1 MTDDL
6 TTSTSQTST
15 KLLTTTTESS
25 PAQESSTE
33 TISLSTGEQISSSA
47 STGPKTLF
55 TTKLST
61 QAVTSTTNEETGTFS
76 TKPSTFL
83 TTVPSTILPLSTTPE
98 GLLTTQTSHLPTTTS
113 ELPATT
119 AIQTVM
125 SESTL
130 SPEVNNTVSSTPMP
144 KTISTSSTSPTLE
157 IVSTSIFSTL
167 STRATSVKETSEP
180 LETSS
185 LHSSSSA
192 ASTAPTTEN
201 VSSTVTD
208 HASTLMSQAST
219 QLPSV
224 PTETSPSQEPS
235 TTQTTNQSTREQI
248 LSSTSIESMTVFST
262 KLSTQSVTSTTTEE
276 TGTFSSKPSTLLTT
290 LSSTI
295 FPLPTTPEGSL
306 TIHTSHL
313 PITTSTLLATTVKET
328 VVSKST
334 FSPEVNNNVS
344 STSLP
349 SSVASSASTPVNIS
363 TKVTDHPSTLKSQT
377 SLKLSTVL
385 TETSTSPTSTT
396 KSNNFTT
403 REQILSSTSIGKRTL
418 FPTELSTKA
427 ITHTKTEKTSSFSTE
442 PSTSFSTA
450 SFTILPVSAV
460 THESDYVP
468 TTNVVTS
475 LPMQQT
481 ITKSTTHLSVSVS
494 NPTRSLTES
503 SQSLSSNDQVNITQ
517 TFSTVT
523 PVLSST
529 TVKTSF
535 SSSYSRLNTSTT
547 VITTEKISTLSTTP
561 KLCTNT
567 ENKNCSY
574 QNGICSCVCNQY
586 LIGNECEYGKN
597 ETSAVLP
604 ERKGPTRNISVEF
617 TIYKTFTISLND
629 KSSPEYSALY
639 NQIIDVLKS
648 AFKHAAPDYFLEVAI
663 HGFRNG
669 SIIVDSTAIFKY
681 PNNQTGIDFI
691 NNDLESAMNSSLVQ
705 SMADLTEILKANV
718 FISKIQAGSPTITKV
733 EQMKKYVSCSL
744 NYAGYIVTCNSIYCY
759 CTGPC
764 FNNPGYCHYHGDCF
778 NAANGSICQCYKYDF
793 YQYQGE
799 QCELYERRSGFYGLI
814 FGLIGGALLLLIVLI
829 FAVFVLRKKRMF
841 KLFNER
847 RNSKT
852 WFTYDEERTNFQH
865 TDMDDVA
872 RSGITNL
879 AAKFG
884 KYDLET
890 NSFNSSDSSLSAG
903 VYRPRLD
910 KVDTSQPFKIQ
921 RPEMVSASIEQK

>member
-1 MTDDL
+1 
-6 TTSTSQTST
+6 
-15 KLLTTTTESS
+15 
-25 PAQESSTE
+25 
-33 TISLSTGEQISSSA
+33 
-47 STGPKTLF
+47 
-55 TTKLST
+55 
-61 QAVTSTTNEETGTFS
+61 
-76 TKPSTFL
+76 
-83 TTVPSTILPLSTTPE
+83 
-98 GLLTTQTSHLPTTTS
+98 
-113 ELPATT
+113 
-119 AIQTVM
+119 
-125 SESTL
+125 
-130 SPEVNNTVSSTPMP
+130 MP
-144 KTISTSSTSPTLE
+144 KTISTSSTSPTSE

-167 STRATSVKETSEP
+167 STRATSVEETSEP

-185 LHSSSSA
+185 LQSSSSA

-235 TTQTTNQSTREQI
+235 TTQTSNHSTSEQI

-262 KLSTQSVTSTTTEE
+262 KLSTQAVTSTTNEE
-276 TGTFSSKPSTLLTT
+276 TGTFSTKPSTFLTT
-290 LSSTI
+290 VPSTI
-295 FPLPTTPEGSL
+295 LPLSTTPEGLL
-306 TIHTSHL
+306 TMQTSHL
-313 PITTSTLLATTVKET
+313 STTTSTLLATTVKET
-328 VVSKST
+328 VMSEST
-334 FSPEVNNNVS
+334 LSPEVNNTVS
-344 STSLP
+344 STLLP
-349 SSVASSASTPVNIS
+349 SSVASSAPTAVNIS

-377 SLKLSTVL
+377 SLKLSTAL
-385 TETSTSPTSTT
+385 TEASPSPTSTT

-403 REQILSSTSIGKRTL
+403 REQILSSASIGKRTL
-418 FPTELSTKA
+418 FPTELSTEA
-427 ITHTKTEKTSSFSTE
+427 ITHTKTEKTSSFSTK
-442 PSTSFSTA
+442 PSTFLSTA

-460 THESDYVP
+460 THKSDYVP

-475 LPMQQT
+475 LPMKQT
-481 ITKSTTHLSVSVS
+481 ITKSTTHLLASVS

-503 SQSLSSNDQVNITQ
+503 SQSLSSSNDQFNITQ

-567 ENKNCSY
+567 ENMNCSY

-586 LIGNECEYGKN
+586 LIGNECKYGKN

-617 TIYKTFTISLND
+617 TIYKTFKISLND

-639 NQIIDVLKS
+639 NQIIDVLNF
-648 AFKHAAPDYFLEVAI
+648 AFKLAAPDYFLEVAI

-669 SIIVDSTAIFKY
+669 SIIVDSTAIFEY

-691 NNDLESAMNSSLVQ
+691 NNDLETAMNSSLVQ

-718 FISKIQAGSPTITKV
+718 SISKIQTGSPTITKV

-764 FNNPGYCHYHGDCF
+764 FNNPGYCHYHGECF

-890 NSFNSSDSSLSAG
+890 NSLNSSDSSLSAG